1 MDEEQGMLRMSF
13 LEHLTELRSRILRA
27 LVGFGVI
34 FIACMAFSDRLWLIV
49 QAPAVE
55 AFRKLGSGGLVGI
68 NAMEQFEII
77 WMWTPLVASLFLGSP
92 WILYQVWAFI
102 APGLYERERKWAIP
116 FVLTT
121 AGLFLLGGLF
131 AYFLAFRYG
140 LTFLLGIGKFAGV
153 TTTLSIDSYFDL
165 FVDVMLGVSLIFEMP
180 VVIFFLVLLRIAT
193 PKFLMEHS
201 RYAIL
206 GIVIIAAVITPTVD
220 FVNLSLFAVPMC
232 LLFFIG
238 VFAGYL
244 LQLHRDSRRFP
255 WVKATLWILG
265 SLAILGA
272 AAWLIFHS
280 HWFRKQIGA
289 VSGYSEGRPRKGRP
303 DANARQFAP
312 KGQRRFVVRLFAS
325 CLWPATSCALIRS
338 SGCEHKQIR
347 RSTDGC
353 GHAARGEADDAERA
367 HEGDPHVRLPCPE
380 RGPGWS
386 AGLDRFRPVRRRRES
401 LANRI
406 AGRHAPND
414 ANAIGRTFQ
423 TDCAYGSK
431 GHAGLRSF
439 GGKSGP

>member
-13 LEHLTELRSRILRA
+13 LEHLAELRSRIIRA
-27 LVGFGVI
+27 LAGFGVI

-55 AFRKLGSGGLVGI
+55 AFRNLGSGGLVGI

-92 WILYQVWAFI
+92 WILYQIWAFI

-121 AGLFLLGGLF
+121 AGLFILGGLF

-232 LLFFIG
+232 LLFFVG
-238 VFAGYL
+238 VLAGYV

-255 WVKATLWILG
+255 WVKASLWIL
-265 SLAILGA
+265 LVFLILGA
-272 AAWLIFHS
+272 
-280 HWFRKQIGA
+280 
-289 VSGYSEGRPRKGRP
+289 
-303 DANARQFAP
+303 
-312 KGQRRFVVRLFAS
+312 
-325 CLWPATSCALIRS
+325 
-338 SGCEHKQIR
+338 
-347 RSTDGC
+347 
-353 GHAARGEADDAERA
+353 
-367 HEGDPHVRLPCPE
+367 
-380 RGPGWS
+380 GWW
-386 AGLDRFRPVRRRRES
+386 V
-401 LANRI
+401 
-406 AGRHAPND
+406 AGRYHLLA
-414 ANAIGRTFQ
+414 R
-423 TDCAYGSK
+423 
-431 GHAGLRSF
+431 L
-439 GGKSGP
+439 